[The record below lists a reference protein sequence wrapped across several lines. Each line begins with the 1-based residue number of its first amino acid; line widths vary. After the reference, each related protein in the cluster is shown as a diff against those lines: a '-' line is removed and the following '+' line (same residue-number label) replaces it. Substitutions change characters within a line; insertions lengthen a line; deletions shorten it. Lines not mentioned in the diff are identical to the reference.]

1 MTLKPSKVIEGA
13 RAASEALHRRVGKEI
28 INSVD
33 AEQLGKSIMEMHVS
47 GNPEWRRKQLG
58 YRVSHE
64 QIILKGAS
72 KMFMGKLG

>member
-1 MTLKPSKVIEGA
+1 M
-13 RAASEALHRRVGKEI
+13 

-33 AEQLGKSIMEMHVS
+33 AGQLGKSILEMGVS
-47 GNPEWRRKQLG
+47 GNPEWRRKQLR

-64 QIILKGAS
+64 QIKLKGAS

>member
-1 MTLKPSKVIEGA
+1 M
-13 RAASEALHRRVGKEI
+13 

-33 AEQLGKSIMEMHVS
+33 AGQLGKSILEMGVS

-64 QIILKGAS
+64 QIKLKGAS